1 MRVIPVVDLM
11 GGQVVAARAGRRDT
25 YRPIESLL
33 TAATDV
39 HSVVGALLRLHPF
52 RTIYIADLDALT
64 GLGSHASS
72 IAELSRSHPD
82 VRFWVDQGRAFADHC
97 LASGNIVPVIG
108 TESWDSAAE
117 ARAAHAERV
126 LSLDFLGG
134 RFVGAQAWLDAQAD
148 WPDDVIVM
156 SLSHVGT
163 GQGPDI
169 ERLEWFRRDCP
180 GRRIIAAGGVRDADD
195 LRELAKLGI
204 DAALVAT
211 SLHNG
216 ALSSA
221 VLRGFA
227 GGD

>member
-11 GGQVVAARAGRRDT
+11 GGQVVAARAGRRDA

-39 HSVVGALLRLHPF
+39 HSVVRALLGLHSF

-64 GLGSHASS
+64 GKGSHMTL
-72 IAELSRSHPD
+72 INELARCHPGI
-82 VRFWVDQGRAFADHC
+82 RFWVDQGRAFADHR
-97 LASGNIVPVIG
+97 LASANIVPVLG

-117 ARAAHAERV
+117 ARASDTEWV
-126 LSLDFLGG
+126 LSLDFLDG
-134 RFVGAQAWLDAQAD
+134 RFVGAAAWLDGQAD
-148 WPDDVIVM
+148 WPDDVVVM

-169 ERLEWFRRDCP
+169 DRLEWFRRDCP
-180 GRRIIAAGGVRDADD
+180 GRRIIAAGGVRDAND
-195 LRELAKLGI
+195 LRELANLGI

-227 GGD
+227 DGE